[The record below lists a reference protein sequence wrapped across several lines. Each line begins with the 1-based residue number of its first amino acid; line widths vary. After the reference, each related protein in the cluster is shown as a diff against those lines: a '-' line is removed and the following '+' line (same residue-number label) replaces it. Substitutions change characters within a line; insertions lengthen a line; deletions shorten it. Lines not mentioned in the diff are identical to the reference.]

1 MAHFT
6 KLGGPE
12 IRSATFRLEINRQSL
27 FVGMARTDDPLRCF
41 KAWWP
46 AASSGSFALASK
58 NR

>member
-41 KAWWP
+41 KA
-46 AASSGSFALASK
+46 
-58 NR
+58 